1 MSRMAKDNTFQAPQ
15 SAQTQNTPGLE
26 SKMQPASES
35 TKLETSDGIAEYK
48 GSGKL
53 AGKKALITGG
63 DSGIGRSVAALY
75 AKEGADITIVYLPV
89 EEDDAQETK
98 RLVEAEGK
106 QCLLIPGDLRD
117 RDFCKDAVDKHVQK
131 YGTINI
137 LVNNASQQF
146 SCPDLA
152 EINLD
157 TVEDVFKTNIIQMFA
172 MTKFSLPHMNKGDS
186 IINNTSVT
194 TFRGTASMV
203 DYASTKGAIV
213 GFTRSAALQLIPKG
227 IRVNAVA
234 PGSTYSP
241 IQVDTRDEEQMQGWA
256 SKKPLGRPGQPS
268 EVATSFVFLAS
279 SDASLFYGQIMHP
292 YPLGE

>member
-1 MSRMAKDNTFQAPQ
+1 MSRMAKDNTFQPPG
-15 SAQTQNTPGLE
+15 SAQTQQTPGLE

-35 TKLETSDGIAEYK
+35 TKLETSDGIQDYK

-53 AGKKALITGG
+53 SGKKALITGG

-75 AKEGADITIVYLPV
+75 AKEGADVTIVYLPV
-89 EEDDAQETK
+89 EDADAQETK
-98 RLVEAEGK
+98 KLVEGEGRE
-106 QCLLIPGDLRD
+106 CLLIPGDLRNK
-117 RDFCKDAVDKHVQK
+117 DFCKKAVEKHIEK
-131 YGTINI
+131 FKTLNI
-137 LVNNASQQF
+137 LINNASQQF
-146 SCPDLA
+146 MCPDLA

-157 TVEDVFKTNIIQMFA
+157 QVQDCFQTNIVQMFA
-172 MTKFSLPHMNKGDS
+172 MTKFALPHLGKGDS

-194 TFRGTASMV
+194 AFRGTKSMV

-234 PGSTYSP
+234 PGSTYTP
-241 IQVDTRDEEQMQGWA
+241 IQVDTRDAESMQNWA
-256 SKKPLGRPGQPS
+256 SGKPLGRPGQPS

-279 SDASLFYGQIMHP
+279 ADASLFYGQILHP

>member
-1 MSRMAKDNTFQAPQ
+1 MSRMAKDNTFQAPG

-26 SKMQPASES
+26 SKMQPASEA
-35 TKLETSDGIAEYK
+35 TKLETSDGIKDYK

-53 AGKKALITGG
+53 QGKKALITGG

-89 EEDDAQETK
+89 EEEDAQETK
-98 RLVEAEGK
+98 RLVEAEGR
-106 QCLLIPGDLRD
+106 QCLLLSGDLRD
-117 RDFCKDAVDKHVQK
+117 KGFCKQAVDSHVQK
-131 YGTINI
+131 FGHINI

-152 EINLD
+152 QINLD
-157 TVEDVFKTNIIQMFA
+157 TVADVFQTNIIQMFA
-172 MTKFSLPHMNKGDS
+172 MTKFSLPHMSKGDS

-194 TFRGTASMV
+194 AFRGTGSMV

-234 PGSTYSP
+234 PGSTYTP
-241 IQVDTRDEEQMQGWA
+241 IQVDTRDAEQMQGWA
-256 SKKPLGRPGQPS
+256 SSKPLGRPGQPS

-279 SDASLFYGQIMHP
+279 SDASLFYGQILHP